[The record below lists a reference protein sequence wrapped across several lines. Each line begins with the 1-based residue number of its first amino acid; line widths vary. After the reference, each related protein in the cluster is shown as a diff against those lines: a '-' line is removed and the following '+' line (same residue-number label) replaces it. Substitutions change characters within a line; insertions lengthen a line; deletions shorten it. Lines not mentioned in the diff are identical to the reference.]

1 MHTNP
6 KTCKNGTSAAVT
18 PLATVSSAQRTAA
31 MSPPGTQT
39 AASVASSSP
48 QKSTSPGI
56 SASTG
61 HVNLA
66 ILMGGIK
73 SVNLNTSSV
82 DGGGQHTGPPPSVN
96 PSLYAQLQQFYPQIS
111 AMSPQL
117 VQRMVLQFQV
127 RMAATAAANNNGQLN
142 AMNAVP
148 NSSNPESGPSGHNNN
163 LNLNVTMN
171 MFSNLNTA
179 ASGANAGRISAP
191 TSFQNSAN
199 GGNCAAMS
207 ALMTNNP
214 NLAANMKMMHIFR
227 KQQHLMSLQNANNA
241 AGGLSGGVAAGGASS
256 GALPPSMNPAI
267 AANAMSGAVPQA
279 TQLLN
284 STRTTAALP
293 ANSNSG
299 VDDAGNTPVPVNT
312 GSPANNETDEAMI
325 EGATVQ
331 QQLCAQQPISQ
342 QLQTNQDAQAIA
354 NMSAKKISL
363 HRNSLLTR
371 VQAIVAAIS
380 RAGITEIEKLT
391 LLLNRFT
398 TQIQLNQLDHFLKL
412 KSGIAIQPAE
422 YEATKNAVLQLKL
435 NAANLRTRIG
445 MQHSLGQPETGLT
458 AQIPQLESKSNDPM
472 IPYALA
478 SVSASDISASSSFPA
493 NAAMAQVS
501 NSIAQC
507 TQQSSAVAAHATNM
521 RPTMFQSVNPQQSRP
536 LFGGTEAYLG
546 GTATGPVSTLQAFLS
561 KTILELPQESM
572 EEQFRA
578 LLDDSSKPDIDS
590 DRGNGAKRKL
600 CDLLADINASD
611 TLDPRVEEVLYTLP
625 DTFIDHVTQVA
636 CEMAKH
642 RHSKVAKIKDFRFP
656 LGKNGIKCTCP
667 VLTQLIYET
676 EQSWNLRIPTT
687 IPFTGSNTPGLH
699 ASTLAIHLDHSS
711 SSISI
716 VCPPP
721 KRFATANHISRS
733 IQVKKALRDDQ
744 LYLARQ
750 HTLEAQRLG
759 EIAGGTKCCDDEK
772 EEPGI
777 SDVKPEEEE
786 EAGAAVGGPDEDGE
800 QGESDSIKLR

>member
-6 KTCKNGTSAAVT
+6 KTRKNGNSAAVT

-31 MSPPGTQT
+31 MSPSGMQT
-39 AASVASSSP
+39 AASVAASSP

-82 DGGGQHTGPPPSVN
+82 DGGGHHTGPPPSVN

-117 VQRMVLQFQV
+117 VQLMVLQFQV
-127 RMAATAAANNNGQLN
+127 RMAATAAANNNGRLN

-148 NSSNPESGPSGHNNN
+148 NSSNPESGPSGHNN

-179 ASGANAGRISAP
+179 ASGPNAGGISAP

-199 GGNCAAMS
+199 ALGGNCAAMS
-207 ALMTNNP
+207 ALMTNHP
-214 NLAANMKMMHIFR
+214 NLAANMKMMRIFR

-241 AGGLSGGVAAGGASS
+241 AGGLSGGLAAGGASS
-256 GALPPSMNPAI
+256 GALPPSMNPAM

-284 STRTTAALP
+284 SNRTTAALP
-293 ANSNSG
+293 TNSNSG
-299 VDDAGNTPVPVNT
+299 VDDAGNTAAPVNT
-312 GSPANNETDEAMI
+312 GCPANNETDETMN
-325 EGATVQ
+325 EGATGQ
-331 QQLCAQQPISQ
+331 QQLCVQQPTSQ
-342 QLQTNQDAQAIA
+342 QPQTNQDAQAIA
-354 NMSAKKISL
+354 NMSAKEISL
-363 HRNSLLTR
+363 HRTSLLTR

-398 TQIQLNQLDHFLKL
+398 TQIQLTQLDHFLKL

-435 NAANLRTRIG
+435 NAASLRTRIG
-445 MQHSLGQPETGLT
+445 MQHSLGQPQTGLT
-458 AQIPQLESKSNDPM
+458 AQIPQLESESNDAM

-521 RPTMFQSVNPQQSRP
+521 RPTMIQSVSPQQSRP

-546 GTATGPVSTLQAFLS
+546 GTATGPVSTLQGFLS
-561 KTILELPQESM
+561 KTIHELPQESM
-572 EEQFRA
+572 EEQLRA
-578 LLDDSSKPDIDS
+578 LLDDSSKPGIDS

-611 TLDPRVEEVLYTLP
+611 TLDPRVE
-625 DTFIDHVTQVA
+625 D
-636 CEMAKH
+636 
-642 RHSKVAKIKDFRFP
+642 
-656 LGKNGIKCTCP
+656 
-667 VLTQLIYET
+667 
-676 EQSWNLRIPTT
+676 
-687 IPFTGSNTPGLH
+687 
-699 ASTLAIHLDHSS
+699 
-711 SSISI
+711 
-716 VCPPP
+716 
-721 KRFATANHISRS
+721 
-733 IQVKKALRDDQ
+733 
-744 LYLARQ
+744 
-750 HTLEAQRLG
+750 
-759 EIAGGTKCCDDEK
+759 
-772 EEPGI
+772 
-777 SDVKPEEEE
+777 
-786 EAGAAVGGPDEDGE
+786 
-800 QGESDSIKLR
+800 